1 MKKFTGKIIIN
12 GETFITNDESE
23 YNKVLTSVSNGSSLT
38 DAIKDDQTPL
48 VKPVLS
54 IKEIVDNFDTVIV
67 DFLKK
72 YKIRFSKKGT
82 RITFVDRTPFEYSVS
97 DGSYQNAVYM
107 AKNICTRLQR
117 YIDKVETYV
126 VSIGNLRQ
134 YSKFDGFVSALKDP
148 DYIGEHINFEIEFE
162 TRQDLLEFVHCV
174 KDRIGIEAI
183 EE

>member
-23 YNKVLTSVSNGSSLT
+23 YNKVLTSVSNGLSLT
-38 DAIKDDQTPL
+38 DAIKDDQTPP
-48 VKPVLS
+48 VKPLLS
-54 IKEIVDNFDTVIV
+54 IKEIVDNFDTDIV

-72 YKIRFSKKGT
+72 YKIRFSKKGN
-82 RITFVDRTPFEYSVS
+82 RITFVDRTPFESAVS
-97 DGSYQNAVYM
+97 DEYYRYATYGVN
-107 AKNICTRLQR
+107 NICKRLQR
-117 YIDKVETYV
+117 YIDKAETYV
-126 VSIGNLRQ
+126 VSIGYLRQ
-134 YSKFDGFVSALKDP
+134 YLKSDGFASALKDP

-162 TRQDLLEFVHCV
+162 TRQDLLEFVHCA